1 MQHLIAG
8 VKKFQRD
15 VFPQHRELFHK
26 LAGGQSP
33 EVLVISCSDSRVDFN
48 LLTQARPGRIFELR
62 NAGNVVPPFG
72 EFVGGVTATIE
83 FAVVA
88 LGVSNIIICGHS
100 GCGAMTGLLAPESIR
115 NMPNVQKWLRNAD
128 PVREALANTG
138 ALAGPDALA
147 RAVEANIIV
156 QLGHLKTHPCV
167 AEALAA
173 GRLELHGWVY
183 DIASGD
189 VQAYDEKWRQFA
201 PL

>member
-1 MQHLIAG
+1 MQALITG
-8 VKKFQRD
+8 IKKFQRD
-15 VFPQHRELFHK
+15 VFPQHRELFHH

-33 EVLVISCSDSRVDFN
+33 EVLVVSCSDSRVDLN

-62 NAGNVVPPFG
+62 NAGNIVPPFG

-88 LGVSNIIICGHS
+88 LQVSHVIICGHS
-100 GCGAMTGLLAPESIR
+100 GCGAMSGLLSPGSIR
-115 NMPNVQKWLRNAD
+115 HMPNVQKWLDNAA
-128 PVREALANTG
+128 PVREALANEG
-138 ALAGPDALA
+138 ALEGPNALA

-167 AEALAA
+167 AEAVAD
-173 GRLELHGWVY
+173 GRLALHGWVY

-189 VQAYDEKWRQFA
+189 VQAYEEKWKQFS